1 MEQESNEKNVM
12 SMHHPSIHH
21 PSIHGGAFTHA
32 GSLLAYSGNYENHY
46 VIEVAKEQAIVVGE
60 VCTSPNCSQIAT
72 DPSQ

>member
-21 PSIHGGAFTHA
+21 PSIHA